1 MSVTSTMLMTMIM
14 KSMSYAFYPLFLLST
29 PFEQYFM
36 SNTPESSEQNI
47 TVLQLEPGMFVLSV
61 RTKGKT
67 VNIKS
72 NGYINSKADIQ
83 KLIKVGVTHLTVDPS
98 KQKKSAKIAN
108 TPLKVKEKVAPTKS
122 KKTTLEQEMTKASK
136 LYGDAKNIQ
145 NKMLNSLT
153 KHQTINVLEAK
164 ESTDAIVDSIFR
176 NQAALACMTR
186 LRIKD
191 EYLVEH
197 SLNVSIL
204 MTLFAKHLTFDREV
218 IEQLALGAFLHDIGK
233 VLIPPEI
240 LHKPGKL
247 THQEFEVMK
256 NHVDL
261 GIEVL
266 KESPDL
272 PEVVREIV
280 QQHHERLDGKG
291 YPNQLNKQ
299 QITQYGRMIAIVDS
313 YDAMTAERVYKA
325 GMHPIKAF
333 KILMKE
339 APNSYDN
346 SLVEQFVN
354 CLGIYPI
361 GTLVKLTSGKLG
373 LISRLNKSRPLLPF
387 IRVFYNT
394 RLNQAIAMEEL
405 DLSQAKHKDQID
417 RCIKPDEFNI
427 DLLRFFKAAF
437 HN

>member
-1 MSVTSTMLMTMIM
+1 MPIDLTNLNLSAIPDEHLLMN
-14 KSMSYAFYPLFLLST
+14 KKA
-29 PFEQYFM
+29 
-36 SNTPESSEQNI
+36 ESSEQKI
-47 TVLQLEPGMFVLSV
+47 TVSQLEPGMYVLSV
-61 RTKGKT
+61 RTKGKA

-72 NGYINSKADIQ
+72 EGYISSNENVQ

-98 KQKKSAKIAN
+98 RQKKAEKVDKILPEVTDKAEPVQPKKSANGI
-108 TPLKVKEKVAPTKS
+108 
-122 KKTTLEQEMTKASK
+122 TLDQEMIKASK
-136 LYGDAKNIQ
+136 LYDDAKSLQHKI
-145 NKMLNSLT
+145 LNSLT
-153 KHQTINVLEAK
+153 EHKTINVLEAK

-176 NQAALACMTR
+176 NQDALACMTR

-204 MTLFAKHLTFDREV
+204 MTIFAKYLAFDREV

-233 VLIPPEI
+233 VLVPPEI

-247 THQEFEVMK
+247 SPEEYGVMK
-256 NHVDL
+256 SHVDL
-261 GIEVL
+261 GMEVL
-266 KESPDL
+266 KDSPGL
-272 PEVVREIV
+272 SGPIKEIIA
-280 QQHHERLDGKG
+280 QHHERLDGKG
-291 YPNQLNKQ
+291 YPKQLNDQ

-339 APNSYDN
+339 ADNGYDTA
-346 SLVEQFVN
+346 LVEQFVN

-373 LISRLNKSRPLLPF
+373 LISRLNKTQPLLPF
-387 IRVFYNT
+387 VRVFYST

-405 DLSQAKHKDQID
+405 DLSQTKHKDQID
-417 RCIKPDEFNI
+417 CCIKPQDFNI
-427 DLLRFFKAAF
+427 NLLRFFKAAF
-437 HN
+437 NN

>member
-1 MSVTSTMLMTMIM
+1 MMVNSSHYI
-14 KSMSYAFYPLFLLST
+14 FLST
-29 PFEQYFM
+29 DLLAILYEHLLMNQKAESTEQK
-36 SNTPESSEQNI
+36 I
-47 TVLQLEPGMFVLSV
+47 TISQLEPGMYVLSV

-67 VNIKS
+67 VSVKS
-72 NGYINSKADIQ
+72 EGYISSRENVQ

-98 KQKKSAKIAN
+98 RQKRAEKIDKIL
-108 TPLKVKEKVAPTKS
+108 PDIKEKSEPEESRTS
-122 KKTTLEQEMTKASK
+122 GNGISLDQEMTKASK
-136 LYGDAKNIQ
+136 LYDDAKSLQHKI
-145 NKMLNSLT
+145 LNNLT
-153 KHQTINVLEAK
+153 EHKTINIMEAK

-176 NQAALACMTR
+176 NQDALACMTR

-204 MTLFAKHLTFDREV
+204 MTLFAKYLALEREI

-233 VLIPPEI
+233 VLVPPEI
-240 LHKPGKL
+240 LHKPAKL
-247 THQEFEVMK
+247 TPQEYEVMK
-256 NHVDL
+256 NHVVL
-261 GIEVL
+261 GIGVL
-266 KESPDL
+266 KESPDMPVL
-272 PEVVREIV
+272 VGEIV
-280 QQHHERLDGKG
+280 AQHHERLDGKG
-291 YPNQLNKQ
+291 YPLQLNEQ

-325 GMHPIKAF
+325 GMHPIQAF

-346 SLVEQFVN
+346 TLVEQFVN

-373 LISRLNKSRPLLPF
+373 LISRLNKSQPLMPF
-387 IRVFYNT
+387 VRVFYNT

-405 DLSQAKHKDQID
+405 NLSQTKLKDQID
-417 RCIKPDEFNI
+417 CCIKPQEFNI
-427 DLLRFFKAAF
+427 NLLRFFKAAF
-437 HN
+437 NN